1 MQSVFLQSFNESV
14 LGLLQC
20 AHLPPFLWADET
32 AEKVQVVFVLS
43 WF

>member
-1 MQSVFLQSFNESV
+1 MQNVFLQSFNESV

-32 AEKVQVVFVLS
+32 AEKVQFVFLYS
-43 WF
+43 F